1 MLWHRHRFSSWR
13 FLDLIASGTKHLYVR
28 VCDCGAT
35 ETDIRPVDLEVER
48 KNYAGFAGDLQGMKS
63 IAFHRTASAVPS
75 RHISRS
81 DAESRVRL
89 GVCRW
94 LSKTSVVAIDN
105 QLLAT
110 TSDVR
115 QSGMRSVWH
124 VTPSGGYLGW
134 QMRRNRVR

>member
-1 MLWHRHRFSSWR
+1 
-13 FLDLIASGTKHLYVR
+13 
-28 VCDCGAT
+28 
-35 ETDIRPVDLEVER
+35 
-48 KNYAGFAGDLQGMKS
+48 MKS
-63 IAFHRTASAVPS
+63 VAFHRTASAVPS

-94 LSKTSVVAIDN
+94 LSKNAVVATVPIV
-105 QLLAT
+105 APAEM
-110 TSDVR
+110 R